1 MTAKPVTVSI
11 DADKL
16 DKVDGWVR
24 QGRYESRSK
33 AFEAG
38 LDLLLRRN
46 ARPTL
51 EEALAAYARLT
62 DEQKMALERDSEAI
76 DAEADA
82 MNAPDAPSSSA
93 A

>member
-11 DADKL
+11 DARKL
-16 DKVDGWVR
+16 DVIDGWVR
-24 QGRYESRSK
+24 QGRYDNRSR
-33 AFEAG
+33 AIEAA

-51 EEALAAYARLT
+51 EEALSRYARLSE
-62 DEQKMALERDSEAI
+62 EQKQALQRESEAI

-82 MNAPDAPSSSA
+82 LDEPDPPAGCA